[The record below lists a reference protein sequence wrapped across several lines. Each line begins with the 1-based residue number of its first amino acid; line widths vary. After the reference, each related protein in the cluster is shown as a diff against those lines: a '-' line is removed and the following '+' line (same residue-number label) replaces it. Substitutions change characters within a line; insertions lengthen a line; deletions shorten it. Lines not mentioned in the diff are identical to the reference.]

1 MTKSTHY
8 DYDVFNMYLEHFNL
22 LEKPFHAITS
32 NPRFF
37 YQAPQYSQVRLKI
50 DYFVKDRGGH
60 IFIFGPIGSGK
71 TTLLKI
77 VGEQLAQDEH
87 NLVKWVIVPKLKTGN
102 AFIRRIN
109 EEFGVKTE
117 RSFDGSVKNFVDFLK
132 GSLEQGLFPVLLV
145 DEAENLNRECL
156 KLIHYLLAYTT
167 DEDIYLM
174 VVLCGQE
181 DLATNIKKMKELL
194 SRMFPAAVSSL
205 SREETENMM
214 KHRWAIASQ
223 SKSNPF
229 PFSAEAVDLIY
240 KSSRGIPRNICR
252 LTDLALLAT
261 YAAEQME
268 VIPEFVE
275 QARQQEDI
283 DHE

>member
-1 MTKSTHY
+1 
-8 DYDVFNMYLEHFNL
+8 MYLEYFNL
-22 LEKPFHAITS
+22 LEKPFHALTS

-60 IFIFGPIGSGK
+60 IYLFGPIGSGK

-77 VGEQLAQDEH
+77 VGEQLLQDEK
-87 NLVKWVIVPKLKTGN
+87 NLIRWVIVPKLRTAN

-117 RSFDGSVKNFVDFLK
+117 RSFDGSLKNFVDFLK
-132 GSLEQGLFPVLLV
+132 RSLDNGLFPVLLV

-167 DEDIYLM
+167 DEEVYLM

-181 DLATNIKKMKELL
+181 EMATKIQKMKELS
-194 SRMFPAAVSSL
+194 SRMFPAALSSL
-205 SREETENMM
+205 SRGESENLM
-214 KHRWAIASQ
+214 KHRWRIASQ
-223 SKSNPF
+223 EEANLF
-229 PFSAEAVDLIY
+229 PFTKEAVDLIY
-240 KSSRGIPRNICR
+240 KNSQGIPRNICR
-252 LTDLALLAT
+252 LADLSLLAAFAT
-261 YAAEQME
+261 EQNE
-268 VIPEFVE
+268 VIPSFVE
-275 QARQQEDI
+275 QALTQEKINYD
-283 DHE
+283 